1 MNKILTIDTNQNS
14 TAKLIEG
21 KILSLV
27 GENDKILKQI
37 MPVFDFSDESLDAKQ
52 ISDDLI
58 ETLKAHKAF
67 GIAANQCGLMH
78 RVFVV
83 GAEDAYITMF
93 NPEILEVSDEVIHM
107 PEYCLSFP
115 FLELNISRPE
125 SITIRYQNVDG
136 TVKTNRF
143 SGITARCCIHEL
155 GHLDGKVFHQDAK
168 PLALKN
174 GLKKREKQ
182 IKSFA
187 RELLRSNNIKP
198 RN

>member
-1 MNKILTIDTNQNS
+1 MNKILTIDTDNYS
-14 TAKLIEG
+14 TSRIVKG
-21 KILSLV
+21 KILNLV
-27 GENDKILKQI
+27 EEQNQILKQI
-37 MPVFDFSDESLDAKQ
+37 MPKFDFSDESLDAKQ

-93 NPEILEVSDEVIHM
+93 NPEILNISDEVVHM

-115 FLELNISRPE
+115 FLELYISRPE
-125 SITIRYQNVDG
+125 SIVIRYQDVDG
-136 TVKTNRF
+136 NVKTDKF
-143 SGITARCCIHEL
+143 SGLTARCCIHEL
-155 GHLDGKVFHQDAK
+155 EHLDGKTFHQNAK
-168 PLALKN
+168 PLALKT

-182 IKSFA
+182 IKNFA
-187 RELLRSNNIKP
+187 RELVQSGHYNN
-198 RN
+198 